1 MIYFDSSAVVTA
13 VLGREYAP
21 ALRRYL
27 ELHAGRPWTST
38 IGFVEVVRTCDL
50 VGDYPGLLDALS
62 DDYDEAP
69 LTRVVRDRA
78 ASLPGRLRAL
88 DAIHVASA
96 QILGPELVALV
107 TYDRRMADAA
117 RSVGLPVAMPGLD

>member
-1 MIYFDSSAVVTA
+1 MIYVDASAVVTA

-21 ALRRYL
+21 ALRRYV
-27 ELHAGRPWTST
+27 ERQAERPWTST
-38 IGFVEVVRTCDL
+38 VGFVEVVRTCDL
-50 VGDYPGLLDALS
+50 VGDYPGLLDTLAE
-62 DDYDEAP
+62 DYDEAV
-69 LTRVVRDRA
+69 LTRAVRDRA

-117 RSVGLPVAMPGLD
+117 RAAGLPVAMPGLE